1 MFFLPF
7 FFFSLGVLRF
17 GFVPMRLVD
26 MVFYMILY
34 RQFIKVTFRRMVK
47 PVNMYLNVG
56 VVRVIRTGKIN
67 VSWPELSMYTS
78 EVYMQHLFCELEPSI

>member
-1 MFFLPF
+1 
-7 FFFSLGVLRF
+7 
-17 GFVPMRLVD
+17 MRLVD

-78 EVYMQHLFCELEPSI
+78 EVYMQRLFCELEPSI